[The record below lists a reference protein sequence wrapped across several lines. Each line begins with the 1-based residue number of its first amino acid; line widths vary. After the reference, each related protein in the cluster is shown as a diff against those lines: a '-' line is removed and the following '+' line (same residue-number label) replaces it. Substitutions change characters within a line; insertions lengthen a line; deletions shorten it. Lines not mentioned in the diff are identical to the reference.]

1 MIIEW
6 LLLNGELPNDRLV
19 CFKSAGLSN
28 CNINFQ
34 WKEITPDRL
43 MDSKL
48 KCVFSSG
55 SEVPA
60 SQDCVKEAPVQE
72 KKITKTNKV
81 SSVKSSIKVFAP
93 LQTSWACFFEKF
105 ISAIIS
111 SLLLVLNFT
120 LPFIKFIALQLW
132 VFSQFQ
138 PRIIS
143 HGILQQSNHI
153 ILSISQHII

>member
-1 MIIEW
+1 MIFEW
-6 LLLNGELPNDRLV
+6 LLLNGKFPNDRLV

-81 SSVKSSIKVFAP
+81 SSVKSSIKVFAQ
-93 LQTSWACFFEKF
+93 LQTSWACFFWEIYLCDNLF
-105 ISAIIS
+105 
-111 SLLLVLNFT
+111 LT
-120 LPFIKFIALQLW
+120 LSVEFHIAFYQ
-132 VFSQFQ
+132 VYCTSTVSIF
-138 PRIIS
+138 
-143 HGILQQSNHI
+143 
-153 ILSISQHII
+153 SISTKNCFAWNFAAE